1 MSLEKEL
8 KDALRRKQPPAGFT
22 DRVMQR
28 INQVEDRRPRLSLA
42 NHRRAIAA
50 TLLLTAV
57 LGAWSARTIAERRE
71 GERAREEL
79 LQALRITSQKLQ
91 TAQNHVVK

>member
-1 MSLEKEL
+1 MSLENEL
-8 KDALRRKQPPAGFT
+8 KEALRRKQPPAGFT
-22 DRVMQR
+22 DRVMER
-28 INQVEDRRPRLSLA
+28 LVEDRRPRLSY
-42 NHRRAIAA
+42 RAIAA

-57 LGAWSARTIAERRE
+57 LGGWSALTIAERRE

-79 LQALRITSQKLQ
+79 LLALRITSEKLQ

>member
-1 MSLEKEL
+1 MNLEKEL
-8 KDALRRKQPPAGFT
+8 KNALQRKRPPAGFAG
-22 DRVMQR
+22 RVMQR
-28 INQVEDRRPRLSLA
+28 INGVEERRPRLSY
-42 NHRRAIAA
+42 RAIAA

-57 LGAWSARTIAERRE
+57 LGAWSARTLAERRE

-79 LQALRITSQKLQ
+79 LQALRITSEKLQ